1 MIGRVMAK
9 VRSLM
14 TRGRA
19 EGELDEE
26 LRFHV
31 EMETQAHIRAG
42 MSPASARRAA
52 LLDLGGFEQTREA
65 VRDERTTIFDRR
77 GQDLRYALRR
87 MRREPGY
94 AAAAIVTIG
103 LAVGLATTV
112 YSVAASVLLR
122 PFPYGDP
129 ERLVTVWKTSESID
143 FFPLPVPELLDIKN
157 RARSVQAIGG
167 LDREGFTLVGSRT
180 TEWVDAFRVT
190 ANLFDVLQVHAVKG
204 RTFIPEDGQPG
215 REHVAVIGEALWRR
229 VFGSDPGV
237 IGRRIQ
243 LVAEGSKAS
252 APETY
257 EVVGIVASDVEL
269 FYPTHFGAELY
280 VPRVLSASDRAESAR
295 SMPSLFTFA
304 RTRPGVRL
312 SEAAAEIRSVLAAS
326 AREHPN
332 VSLPAAG
339 SRVVPL
345 QEELVGRT
353 RPAFLLLAAAAGV
366 LLLIGCVNV
375 ANLLLAGG
383 MRRAPE
389 LAARLALG
397 CSRARLL
404 QQLLTEHLLL
414 ACGGGVLGALLAF
427 CATPALKRV
436 APASLPRVDHIQVD
450 AAAFA
455 FALAT
460 ALIAGLV
467 FGLAPAVMLAR
478 PRLAAILKTR
488 SGTATSSGGRLRHI
502 LVVAETALVLALL
515 ASASLIGTGV
525 WRLTHVPIG
534 FQPKG
539 VLVAQ
544 LKLPA
549 RVDANEHGARFE
561 RELLARLRGLPDLAQ
576 VSTTSELPFT
586 WGVLDAV
593 KVPGSD
599 AWHRTLVAATDC
611 DYLRLLEVPL
621 RAGRLLGLQD
631 AGNHHVVVINE
642 TLKHLL
648 PGDQA
653 IGQHVEIDKQWR
665 EVVGVVGDITEVGRV
680 SAGVIRRTG
689 TSRVTLP
696 AAYVPAG
703 TYDASSH
710 FVVVRTATTSA
721 SADATIRRVARA
733 IDPEVTLRG
742 TAPLEDRVMAAGA
755 ETRFCALLVSIF
767 AVVALVLSAVG
778 LFGVLAHAVGQR
790 TREIGIHMA
799 LGARPGRVRWIVAR
813 RALGLVGS
821 GAVIGLG
828 IALASGRA
836 IRSFLFEV
844 APADPWILAGATALL
859 LGVAALATWIP
870 VRRAA
875 RVDPTTALKCE

>member
-1 MIGRVMAK
+1 MIGRVMAR

-14 TRGRA
+14 ARSRA

-31 EMETQAHIRAG
+31 EMETQAHVRAG
-42 MSPASARRAA
+42 MSPAAARRAA
-52 LLDLGGFEQTREA
+52 LLDLGGVEQTREA
-65 VRDERTTIFDRR
+65 VRDERATIFDRLA
-77 GQDLRYALRR
+77 QDVSYALRR
-87 MRREPGY
+87 MRREPGF
-94 AAAAIVTIG
+94 AATAIVTIG
-103 LAVGLATTV
+103 LAVGLATTI
-112 YSVAASVLLR
+112 YSMAESVLLR

-129 ERLVTVWKTSESID
+129 ERLVMVWRTNESID
-143 FFPLPVPELLDIKN
+143 FFPLPLPELLDVKN
-157 RARSVQAIGG
+157 RARSVQQVGG
-167 LDREGFTLVGSRT
+167 LDREGFALVGSRT

-190 ANLFDVLQVHAVKG
+190 ANLFDVLQVHATQG
-204 RTFIPEDGQPG
+204 RTFVPEDGLPG

-229 VFGSDPGV
+229 VFGSDPHV

-243 LVAEGSKAS
+243 LKAEGSRETT
-252 APETY
+252 PDTY
-257 EVVGIVASDVEL
+257 EIVGVVASDLEL
-269 FYPTHFGAELY
+269 FYPTHLGAELY
-280 VPRVLSASDRAESAR
+280 VPRVLSASDRAERAR
-295 SMPSLFTFA
+295 SMPSLFTIA
-304 RTRPGVRL
+304 RIRPGVRL
-312 SEAAAEIRSVLAAS
+312 SDAAAEIRSVLAAS
-326 AREHPN
+326 TREHPT
-332 VSLPAAG
+332 VSLPGAG
-339 SRVVPL
+339 TRVVSL
-345 QEELVGRT
+345 HEELVGRT
-353 RPAFLLLAAAAGV
+353 RPVFLLLTAAACV

-375 ANLLLAGG
+375 ANLLLASGV
-383 MRRAPE
+383 RRAPE
-389 LAARLALG
+389 LAARLTLG
-397 CSRARLL
+397 CSRARLF

-414 ACGGGVLGALLAF
+414 SCGGGILGALLAAG
-427 CATPALKRV
+427 ATSALKRL
-436 APASLPRVDHIQVD
+436 APESLPRVAQIRVD
-450 AAAFA
+450 AAGFA

-460 ALIAGLV
+460 ALFTGLV

-478 PRLAAILKTR
+478 SRLAAILDTR
-488 SGTATSSGGRLRHI
+488 SGTTTSAGGRLRHV
-502 LVVAETALVLALL
+502 LVVAETAMVLVLLAGAALV
-515 ASASLIGTGV
+515 GTGV
-525 WRLTHVPIG
+525 WRLMHVPIG

-549 RVDANEHGARFE
+549 RVESNEHGVRFE
-561 RELLARLRGLPDLAQ
+561 RELLARLRGLPGLEEAC
-576 VSTTSELPFT
+576 TTSELPFT

-599 AWHRTLVAATDC
+599 AWHRTLVTATGGH
-611 DYLRLLEVPL
+611 YLRQLDVPL
-621 RAGRLLGLQD
+621 REGRLLGPQD
-631 AGNHHVVVINE
+631 DGNTHVVVINE
-642 TLKHLL
+642 TLKRRL
-648 PGDQA
+648 PGVQP

-680 SAGVIRRTG
+680 SAGVIRRAG
-689 TSRVTLP
+689 TTRVTLP

-710 FVVVRTATTSA
+710 FLVVRTATPSA
-721 SADATIRRVARA
+721 SADATIRQVVRA

-742 TAPLEDRVMAAGA
+742 TASLEDRVAAAGA
-755 ETRFCALLVSIF
+755 DIRFCALLVSVF
-767 AVVALVLSAVG
+767 AGVALVLSAVG

-828 IALASGRA
+828 IALAGGRA

-844 APADPWILAGATALL
+844 APADPWILACATALL

-870 VRRAA
+870 VRRTV
-875 RVDPTTALKCE
+875 RVNPTTALKCE